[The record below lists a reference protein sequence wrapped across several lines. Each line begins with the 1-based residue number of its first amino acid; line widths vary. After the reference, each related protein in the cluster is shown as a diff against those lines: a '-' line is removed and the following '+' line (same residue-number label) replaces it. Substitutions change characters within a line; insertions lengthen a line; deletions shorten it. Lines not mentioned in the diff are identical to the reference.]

1 LLERHHQLCAIV
13 HINLRTVAGVGTFG
27 AVKIKA
33 AGLKAAATEPGN
45 GVTIMQS
52 CEPKI
57 RPSQREKTER
67 ALRAYLDLLDAADYM
82 KARAYDQL
90 AFYGVTMRGFRVL
103 ELLNR
108 QGSTRATEIARACQW
123 SRQNLDVIVKPLIED
138 GWVVSELIKTEK
150 AKSDSDEETRTL
162 GRPVAMLRLT
172 DEGMDF
178 IARFLPRHGKV
189 VKAYMRALDGRQQ
202 ETLSELCR
210 KLREGDVVR
219 FISEME
225 HEDEEE

>member
-1 LLERHHQLCAIV
+1 M
-13 HINLRTVAGVGTFG
+13 HINLRTAAGVGAFG
-27 AVKIKA
+27 AVKIQADLKA
-33 AGLKAAATEPGN
+33 AGTEPAN
-45 GVTIMQS
+45 GVTIMQR
-52 CEPKI
+52 CEPKT
-57 RPSQREKTER
+57 RPNQREKTER

-108 QGSTRATEIARACQW
+108 QGPTRSTEIARACQW
-123 SRQNLDVIVKPLIED
+123 SRQNLDVIVKRLIED

-150 AKSDSDEETRTL
+150 AKSDSEEETRTL

-172 DEGMDF
+172 DDGMDF

-219 FISEME
+219 FVSEME

>member
-1 LLERHHQLCAIV
+1 MERHHQLCAIV
-13 HINLRTVAGVGTFG
+13 HINLRTVAGVGAFG
-27 AVKIKA
+27 AVKIQADLKA
-33 AGLKAAATEPGN
+33 AGTEPAN
-45 GVTIMQS
+45 GVTIMQR
-52 CEPKI
+52 CEPKA
-57 RPSQREKTER
+57 RPNQREKTER

-108 QGSTRATEIARACQW
+108 QGPTRSTEIARACQW
-123 SRQNLDVIVKPLIED
+123 SRQNLDVIVKRLIED
-138 GWVVSELIKTEK
+138 ELVASELVKPEK
-150 AKSDSDEETRTL
+150 AELDTEDVEDKP
-162 GRPVAMLRLT
+162 GMRPVAMLRLT
-172 DEGMDF
+172 EIGTDF
-178 IARFLPRHGKV
+178 VARFLPRHGKV